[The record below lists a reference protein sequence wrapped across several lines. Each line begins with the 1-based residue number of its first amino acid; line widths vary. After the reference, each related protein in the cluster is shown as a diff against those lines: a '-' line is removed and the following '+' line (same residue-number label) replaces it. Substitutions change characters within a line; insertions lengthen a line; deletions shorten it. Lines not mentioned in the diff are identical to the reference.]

1 MTRTRRDSTRRG
13 FTLIEVMAAL
23 IIFGS
28 IVTLLL
34 RGTSALSQATVI
46 SERHA
51 WAEHVART
59 CADTLSGQG
68 YMALSPGT
76 SMDTVAM
83 GSDALLLTSTVSDE
97 GPRLRVVTVSLRA
110 LEGDRTYGV
119 ATGYAVRPW

>member
-28 IVTLLL
+28 IVALLL

-51 WAEHVART
+51 WAEHMART
-59 CADTLSGQG
+59 SADTLSGQG

-83 GSDALLLTSTVSDE
+83 DSDALLLTSTVSDE